1 MIQEEFARNG
11 PAIYRSMVE
20 WLGADPA
27 FTPSF
32 EVVNPAKEVRSRR
45 FAAALARLNHTVV
58 PALGLR
64 RLPRSVKQP
73 LTRAFN
79 AARRANSRRRAP
91 PFDPALRATLVA
103 KFAGDERD
111 RRPRSSGVVAVSRRR

>member
-20 WLGADPA
+20 WLGAG
-27 FTPSF
+27 
-32 EVVNPAKEVRSRR
+32 NPAKEVRSRR